1 MIKIKKSIL
10 IFILLFQVISCQS
23 AKITEKV
30 IFDNSVMAKINFHAE
45 KMNINNNYDIK
56 LSNLY
61 IDYTI
66 EKPPI
71 FYLNNWMEENISH
84 FGPENLLEI
93 NILQAS
99 LSKIERKIENNKNYV
114 NQNEFYYEL
123 IYKIE
128 FKILDDKFNILAK
141 ILSEVKRST
150 TSSNFISLN
159 EEQQIIDNL
168 ILNSLTDLSFK
179 TQELVQEHMYQYML

>member
-1 MIKIKKSIL
+1 MIKIKKNII
-10 IFILLFQVISCQS
+10 IFLLFFLFTSCQS
-23 AKITEKV
+23 AKNTKEV
-30 IFDNSVMAKINFHAE
+30 IFDNSNMAKINFHAE
-45 KMNINNNYDIK
+45 KININNNYDMK
-56 LSNLY
+56 LADSY
-61 IDYTI
+61 IDYNI

-71 FYLNNWMEENISH
+71 FYLNGWIDENISY
-84 FGPENLLEI
+84 FGSENLLVI

-123 IYKIE
+123 IYQIE

>member
-1 MIKIKKSIL
+1 MIKIKKNIL
-10 IFILLFQVISCQS
+10 IFISLFLLISCQS
-23 AKITEKV
+23 STTTKEV
-30 IFDNSVMAKINFHAE
+30 IFDNSVMAKINFHTE
-45 KMNINNNYDIK
+45 KININNNYDMK
-56 LSNLY
+56 LADSY

-71 FYLNNWMEENISH
+71 FYLNGWIEENISY
-84 FGPENLLEI
+84 FGSENLLEI

-99 LSKIERKIENNKNYV
+99 LSKIERKIENNKSYV

-123 IYKIE
+123 IYQIE
-128 FKILDDKFNILAK
+128 FKILDDKINVLAK

-179 TQELVQEHMYQYML
+179 TEELVQKHMYQYML